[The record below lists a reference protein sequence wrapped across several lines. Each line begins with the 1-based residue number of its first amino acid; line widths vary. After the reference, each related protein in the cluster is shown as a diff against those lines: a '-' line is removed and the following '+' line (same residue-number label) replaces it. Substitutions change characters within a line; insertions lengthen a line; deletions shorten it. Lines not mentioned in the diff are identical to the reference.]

1 MNSYGFVKEAGVI
14 WKERGCIKGMD
25 IDYLPKTMCGG
36 KQHGY
41 FLMPPSY
48 NGSQW
53 RNFLL
58 PLDFAKQ
65 HTYLTWSD
73 NEDGTTLTSPLSV
86 FVSFDIGLVYVRTYV
101 SEPPHQTLIACL
113 STGEESDNI
122 CVISTWWRAPREPAQ
137 EMIWVELST
146 INRLITTGWFSPSKP
161 SLHRLIQIHPL
172 WGHSCPSQSNRT
184 TPTPTPQPAIVPDC
198 VFTVC
203 CD

>member
-1 MNSYGFVKEAGVI
+1 
-14 WKERGCIKGMD
+14 
-25 IDYLPKTMCGG
+25 MCEG

-48 NGSQW
+48 NGHMPQW
-53 RNFLL
+53 REMFVAFRLCEM
-58 PLDFAKQ
+58 A
-65 HTYLTWSD
+65 HTELTWSD
-73 NEDGTTLTSPLSV
+73 NEDGTTLTSPLCFCV
-86 FVSFDIGLVYVRTYV
+86 IWHWCGIRTYV
-101 SEPPHQTLIACL
+101 SEPPHQTLIVCL

-172 WGHSCPSQSNRT
+172 WGHSCPRQSNRT
-184 TPTPTPQPAIVPDC
+184 TPNPQSYQIVFLQCATTSDMKETVALALLSAPLSEPDGC
-198 VFTVC
+198 VGLQQYV
-203 CD
+203 